1 MKNRPSRAYVRNES
15 FDFSSSTLLGPQG
28 VAIAVSLLRK
38 DVVRDSGGDQRKI
51 KKRMAKF
58 LSEPTC

>member
-28 VAIAVSLLRK
+28 VAIAVSLL
-38 DVVRDSGGDQRKI
+38 
-51 KKRMAKF
+51 
-58 LSEPTC
+58 